1 MQQETFHWPH
11 KDLLDVDQL
20 TQEELFHL
28 LDTAANLH
36 EINSRPVK
44 KVPILKGKS
53 VVLFF
58 AEPST
63 RTKTSFD
70 MAGKRLSAD
79 TFGLAKSGS
88 SLQKGESMKDT
99 ALTLQAMNPDV
110 IVIRHSSSGA
120 AQFLAERLHCG
131 VVNAGDGWHAHPT
144 QALLDAFS
152 LRQVWGHDR
161 SAFKGKNLLILGDCA
176 HSRVCRS
183 NVLLLTKLGVNVSL
197 CAPRTLLPAGVDN
210 WPVTVYTD
218 SKKAVRDMD
227 AVMAIPFWGGRVLD
241 YPGAEIFLTLAGR
254 RFTDETGTWQSVLD
268 DLSRQGEKEFWV
280 ITDGRSRK
288 GATFATKVQQGTV
301 GTAQD
306 LSELAIRM
314 GIPANALRAEMEKY
328 NRAADLGRD
337 EEFGRTRFTQRIETP
352 PFYFGRERFDIHYT
366 CGGVAINAKAEVKN
380 AEDLP
385 IAGLYAAGEV
395 TGGVHGNFRLGGNG
409 LTDAF
414 VFGRKAGQ
422 SAAIRAKALKGA

>member
-161 SAFKGKNLLILGDCA
+161 NAFKGKNLLILGDCA

-227 AVMAIPFWGGRVLD
+227 AVMCLRSSSNASRRACSPTCANIPNASASPRPTWNW
-241 YPGAEIFLTLAGR
+241 PGLAHTSCTPAPSCADSTFPTPWR
-254 RFTDETGTWQSVLD
+254 TAP
-268 DLSRQGEKEFWV
+268 SR
-280 ITDGRSRK
+280 
-288 GATFATKVQQGTV
+288 
-301 GTAQD
+301 
-306 LSELAIRM
+306 
-314 GIPANALRAEMEKY
+314 
-328 NRAADLGRD
+328 
-337 EEFGRTRFTQRIETP
+337 
-352 PFYFGRERFDIHYT
+352 
-366 CGGVAINAKAEVKN
+366 
-380 AEDLP
+380 
-385 IAGLYAAGEV
+385 
-395 TGGVHGNFRLGGNG
+395 
-409 LTDAF
+409 
-414 VFGRKAGQ
+414 
-422 SAAIRAKALKGA
+422 